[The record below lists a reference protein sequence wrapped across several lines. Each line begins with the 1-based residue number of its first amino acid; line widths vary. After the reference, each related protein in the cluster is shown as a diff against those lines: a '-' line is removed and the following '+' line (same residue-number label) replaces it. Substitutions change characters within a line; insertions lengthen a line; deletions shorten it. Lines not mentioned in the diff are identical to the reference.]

1 MKKVKWGVIGAG
13 GIADRRTIPGMLLAE
28 NAEIVAVMEVTQE
41 FADRLAEKYK
51 VPYAYDC
58 VEALLDN
65 PDVEAVYIASPV
77 SEHYTQ
83 VKLAAL
89 KGKHILLEKP
99 LAVTSEQGEE
109 LVALCEKQEVLF
121 AAGMMMRFHAYHQKA
136 KEVVFSGIMGDIIIM
151 RAQLSCWY
159 PDIPG
164 AWRQTKAISGGG
176 SLMDM
181 GIHCIDLLQ
190 FISGQEVTRVT
201 AITATRTFNYEV
213 EDTACALLEF
223 KNGAIGFVDTCN
235 NIPDNAVQGRLEVY
249 GTKGS
254 ILTAGT
260 IGQAEGGEFKLTLS
274 DVEDYDAAQNRVQ
287 NEGATVD
294 VTFGNMY
301 TKEVESFGESILS
314 DVPVAVPAAEALQ
327 VQKIIE
333 KAYRS
338 SAEGRFIAVP

>member
-1 MKKVKWGVIGAG
+1 
-13 GIADRRTIPGMLLAE
+13 
-28 NAEIVAVMEVTQE
+28 
-41 FADRLAEKYK
+41 
-51 VPYAYDC
+51 
-58 VEALLDN
+58 
-65 PDVEAVYIASPV
+65 
-77 SEHYTQ
+77 
-83 VKLAAL
+83 
-89 KGKHILLEKP
+89 
-99 LAVTSEQGEE
+99 
-109 LVALCEKQEVLF
+109 
-121 AAGMMMRFHAYHQKA
+121 
-136 KEVVFSGIMGDIIIM
+136 
-151 RAQLSCWY
+151 
-159 PDIPG
+159 
-164 AWRQTKAISGGG
+164 
-176 SLMDM
+176 
-181 GIHCIDLLQ
+181 LQ

-223 KNGAIGFVDTCN
+223 KNGAIGIVDTCN

-287 NEGATVD
+287 NEGASID

-338 SAEGRFIAVP
+338 SAEGRFIAVL